1 MREAASVAGPKP
13 LFYKWKPQRQ
23 LSLRWFTVWP
33 RSAVAEEASS
43 PPRECGFSQLR
54 RNKTNKHKQTERKRD
69 RRFEQREES
78 SARRRKDT
86 AESFQSC
93 HSGESRRPDN
103 AHKWRI
109 SGQPWKHMCRKV
121 KEVEQ
126 RRKFGTCSSCVVV
139 GTAGLFD
146 LLYSGVTGLWQTCEH
161 RRGLRGCEAERL
173 RGWGWTGP
181 SGLGESVR
189 KGTCHG
195 AKNNSTKCWNISQKT
210 SEAHRPGQL
219 ESQNHF
225 QSFFF
230 FVFFFVLQMDRV
242 DQTKTISRGE
252 FFKARI
258 DDEPDSKWSWCGELH
273 PPAGL
278 SWLQSQ

>member
-33 RSAVAEEASS
+33 RSAIAEEASS

-69 RRFEQREES
+69 RRFERREES

-161 RRGLRGCEAERL
+161 RRRLRGCEAERL
-173 RGWGWTGP
+173 RG
-181 SGLGESVR
+181 
-189 KGTCHG
+189 
-195 AKNNSTKCWNISQKT
+195 
-210 SEAHRPGQL
+210 
-219 ESQNHF
+219 
-225 QSFFF
+225 
-230 FVFFFVLQMDRV
+230 
-242 DQTKTISRGE
+242 
-252 FFKARI
+252 
-258 DDEPDSKWSWCGELH
+258 
-273 PPAGL
+273 
-278 SWLQSQ
+278 

>member
-33 RSAVAEEASS
+33 RSAIAEEASS

-69 RRFEQREES
+69 RRFERREEP

-109 SGQPWKHMCRKV
+109 SGQPWKHMCKKSKGSGAE
-121 KEVEQ
+121 KEVWHVQ
-126 RRKFGTCSSCVVV
+126 QLCGCRHRGALWSSVLRCDRALADVR
-139 GTAGLFD
+139 APA
-146 LLYSGVTGLWQTCEH
+146 QAE
-161 RRGLRGCEAERL
+161 RLRGWEAARL

-225 QSFFF
+225 
-230 FVFFFVLQMDRV
+230 
-242 DQTKTISRGE
+242 
-252 FFKARI
+252 
-258 DDEPDSKWSWCGELH
+258 
-273 PPAGL
+273 
-278 SWLQSQ
+278 

>member
-1 MREAASVAGPKP
+1 METPTTIIPPLVYGLAPKRDRRRSLLSSSRMR
-13 LFYKWKPQRQ
+13 L
-23 LSLRWFTVWP
+23 FTVK
-33 RSAVAEEASS
+33 EE
-43 PPRECGFSQLR
+43 Q
-54 RNKTNKHKQTERKRD
+54 NKQTERKRD
-69 RRFEQREES
+69 RRFERREES

-173 RGWGWTGP
+173 RG
-181 SGLGESVR
+181 
-189 KGTCHG
+189 
-195 AKNNSTKCWNISQKT
+195 
-210 SEAHRPGQL
+210 
-219 ESQNHF
+219 
-225 QSFFF
+225 
-230 FVFFFVLQMDRV
+230 
-242 DQTKTISRGE
+242 
-252 FFKARI
+252 
-258 DDEPDSKWSWCGELH
+258 
-273 PPAGL
+273 
-278 SWLQSQ
+278 

>member
-33 RSAVAEEASS
+33 RSAIAEEASS

-69 RRFEQREES
+69 RRFERREEP

-109 SGQPWKHMCRKV
+109 SGQPWKHMCK
-121 KEVEQ
+121 KSKGSGAEEEVWHVQ
-126 RRKFGTCSSCVVV
+126 QLCGCRHRGALWSSV
-139 GTAGLFD
+139 
-146 LLYSGVTGLWQTCEH
+146 
-161 RRGLRGCEAERL
+161 LRCDRALADVRAPAQAERL
-173 RGWGWTGP
+173 RGWEAARLRLDGP
-181 SGLGESVR
+181 IWSRWER
-189 KGTCHG
+189 EKGHLPWSKEQLNKVLKHFPKNFRG
-195 AKNNSTKCWNISQKT
+195 AQTWSARITKSF
-210 SEAHRPGQL
+210 L
-219 ESQNHF
+219 E
-225 QSFFF
+225 FFF
-230 FVFFFVLQMDRV
+230 LCFFFVLQMDRV

-252 FFKARI
+252 FLRLGSMTNPTLN
-258 DDEPDSKWSWCGELH
+258 DPDAASSTRR
-273 PPAGL
+273 PV
-278 SWLQSQ
+278 

>member
-33 RSAVAEEASS
+33 RSAIAEEASS

-69 RRFEQREES
+69 RRFERREES

-161 RRGLRGCEAERL
+161 RRRLRGCEAERL
-173 RGWGWTGP
+173 RLDGP
-181 SGLGESVR
+181 IWSRWER
-189 KGTCHG
+189 EKGHLPWSKEQLNKVLKHFPKNFRG
-195 AKNNSTKCWNISQKT
+195 AQTWSARITKSF
-210 SEAHRPGQL
+210 L
-219 ESQNHF
+219 E
-225 QSFFF
+225 FFF
-230 FVFFFVLQMDRV
+230 LCFFSC
-242 DQTKTISRGE
+242 SRWIELIKQRQFRGGS
-252 FFKARI
+252 FLRLGSMTNPTLN
-258 DDEPDSKWSWCGELH
+258 DPDVASSTRR
-273 PPAGL
+273 PV
-278 SWLQSQ
+278 